1 MNTMSLRTSLN
12 SAGGGRG
19 GYSFS
24 SANLN
29 ALTVGPSNASW
40 GGDYRN
46 SVATGLGG
54 RPLDYSTGRLF
65 FL

>member
-1 MNTMSLRTSLN
+1 MNTMSLRTLLN

-40 GGDYRN
+40 GEIIEI
-46 SVATGLGG
+46 VWQQV
-54 RPLDYSTGRLF
+54 
-65 FL
+65 